1 MDVPYDYRFAI
12 LIAAAFVAGGINGV
26 AGGGT
31 LFTFTALGMVFPL
44 RVANATNS
52 ALLTPASISSALA
65 FVSELKRHK
74 WRLAALIAPT
84 VLGSYTG
91 AVTLIN
97 TSDELF
103 RRVVPFLILFAVLL
117 FAFKD
122 RLLGWVNRL
131 RGRGTDAPGAAET
144 IPMIGW
150 VWGVTFQFIVALY
163 GGYFGA
169 GIGIL
174 MISSFSLMG
183 MRDMKTMNAIK
194 NPLAFLINGVAALRF
209 IVDGLVVWAYAIPLA
224 VCAMIGGYLAS
235 RASRNINQTLLRRF
249 VIVYGFVI
257 AAYLFVRYWI
267 LQI

>member
-1 MDVPYDYRFAI
+1 MDVPFDYRFA
-12 LIAAAFVAGGINGV
+12 LMIAAAFIAGGINGV

-31 LFTFTALGMVFPL
+31 LFTFTALGLAFPL

-52 ALLTPASISSALA
+52 ALLTPASVSSAFA
-65 FVSELKRHK
+65 FLTELKRHK
-74 WRLAALIAPT
+74 WRLAALIVPT

-117 FAFKD
+117 FAFRD
-122 RLLGWVNRL
+122 RLMGWVNRL
-131 RGRGTDAPGAAET
+131 RKRDAAATGEVEV
-144 IPMIGW
+144 ILPIGW
-150 VWGVTFQFIVALY
+150 AWGVAFQFIVALY

-209 IVDGLVVWAYAIPLA
+209 IFEGLVVWAYAIPLA

-235 RASRNINQTLLRRF
+235 RASRNISQTLLRRF
-249 VIVYGFVI
+249 VVLYGLVV

-267 LQI
+267 LRI